1 MADRRKQQNF
11 QNLPHYFTDDQ
22 WNFFQQNSREKICNV
37 MLSHAFSLGLRCPTE
52 STYAV
57 ILNMLDLLK
66 PNPARV
72 TSTFEKYE
80 YLTQLKKDFKKVKNV
95 RRAEDFAYTNYLET
109 LPQDPR
115 DLDPEYWIPNF
126 SEHLPVECSALV
138 LLLSILFV

>member
-1 MADRRKQQNF
+1 
-11 QNLPHYFTDDQ
+11 
-22 WNFFQQNSREKICNV
+22 

-66 PNPARV
+66 PHPARV
-72 TSTFEKYE
+72 PSTFEKYE
-80 YLTQLKKDFKKVKNV
+80 HLTQLKKDFKKVKNV